1 MNQQLFSF
9 HIICAL
15 KIIDSSAENFE
26 TRFIDFEFDATIV
39 LVFEYIF
46 SVGVNDTPENGNLN

>member
-15 KIIDSSAENFE
+15 EIIDSSAENFG
-26 TRFIDFEFDATIV
+26 TRFIEFEFDATIV
-39 LVFEYIF
+39 LVFEYTF
-46 SVGVNDTPENGNLN
+46 YVGVNDSPENGNLN